1 MPSNA
6 SNVGFAKQAIP
17 NTLPYLGVFGIASL
31 VLIVLTYR
39 SAFDPKTQK
48 PTCDRRVLNTYLY
61 VFSMIAV
68 LALSTMAF
76 LPLTEV
82 PPSLALFFVLAI
94 VEFAIFLGILL
105 VNRRNVLVK
114 NILLLVWTILAGY
127 FYSLL
132 VNYTDSSIL
141 VFALVAVLLIFA
153 GLTWFAYQYEELLL
167 KSHERILNYLI
178 LGAVV
183 VYIVTSFFMPFNST
197 FMFLLSGFLV
207 VLITASVAFKAKEI
221 KNKECSELAP
231 PDYPRDAATIL
242 IDLRVLFNLITNMTR
257 SRRRR

>member
-1 MPSNA
+1 MSSKA
-6 SNVGFAKQAIP
+6 SHDGFVKQAIP

-31 VLIVLTYR
+31 VLLLLTYR

-48 PTCDRRVLNTYLY
+48 PICNRRVLNTYLY

-82 PPSLALFFVLAI
+82 PPSLVLFILLAI
-94 VEFAIFLGILL
+94 VEFAAFVGILL
-105 VNRRNVLVK
+105 VDARHVFIKNV
-114 NILLLVWTILAGY
+114 LLLVWTILAGY

-141 VFALVAVLLIFA
+141 IFALVAVLLIFVV
-153 GLTWFAYQYEELLL
+153 LTWFAYQFEELLL

-178 LGAVV
+178 LGAVI
-183 VYIVTSFFMPFNST
+183 VYIVTSLFMPFNST

-221 KNKECSELAP
+221 KNKECSEVAP

-242 IDLRVLFNLITNMTR
+242 IDLRVLFNLITSMVR
-257 SRRRR
+257 SRRR